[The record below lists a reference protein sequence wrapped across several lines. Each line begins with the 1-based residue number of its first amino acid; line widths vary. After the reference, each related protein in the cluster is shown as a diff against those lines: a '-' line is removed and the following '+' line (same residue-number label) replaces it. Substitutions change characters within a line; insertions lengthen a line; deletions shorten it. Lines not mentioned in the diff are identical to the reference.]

1 MRCFVFQNHTRMW
14 VSASPRPARASPR
27 VGVAERSSPAPAP
40 APALV
45 TGVRLISARLP
56 SSPPQQIP
64 AKTAHQ
70 LYPRVPGR
78 TVSQI
83 YLWISYSSPLLI
95 SNEVTCT
102 IERLQKFGLMINVPP
117 SSPA

>member
-1 MRCFVFQNHTRMW
+1 MSCFMFQNHTRMW

-78 TVSQI
+78 TVSWI
-83 YLWISYSSPLLI
+83 KLWISYSSPLLI

-102 IERLQKFGLMINVPP
+102 MTSERLQKFGFVI
-117 SSPA
+117 ADY

>member
-1 MRCFVFQNHTRMW
+1 MVAPCMAQFAHFRFSVTTMMVPSDDSVMSCFMFQNHTRMW

-27 VGVAERSSPAPAP
+27 VGVAERSSPAP

-78 TVSQI
+78 TVS
-83 YLWISYSSPLLI
+83 
-95 SNEVTCT
+95 
-102 IERLQKFGLMINVPP
+102 
-117 SSPA
+117 